1 MGELENNGQGELEGD
16 LGLQDKVSEPK
27 RYRVIMHND
36 HYTTMEFVID
46 TLVQVFR
53 KEEPEAYRIMMQIH
67 QQGSG
72 ICGVFTLDIALTK
85 IAEVHRRAR
94 EKSFPLKCSHE
105 EV

>member
-16 LGLQDKVSEPK
+16 LWLQDKVSEPK
-27 RYRVIMHND
+27 MYRVVMHND

-46 TLVQVFR
+46 TLMQVFR

>member
-1 MGELENNGQGELEGD
+1 MGDTENNHGTELEGD
-16 LGLQDKVSEPK
+16 LSLDDRTVEPK
-27 RYRVIMHND
+27 MYRVIMHND
-36 HYTTMEFVID
+36 HYTTMDFVID

-53 KEEPEAYRIMMQIH
+53 KDEPEAYRIMMEIH
-67 QQGSG
+67 QQGAG

-94 EKSFPLKCSHE
+94 EKSFPLKCTHE

>member
-1 MGELENNGQGELEGD
+1 MGEFENGGQGELEGD
-16 LGLQDKVSEPK
+16 LGLQDKASEPK
-27 RYRVIMHND
+27 MYRVIMHND

-46 TLVQVFR
+46 TLMQVFG

-72 ICGVFTLDIALTK
+72 ICGVFSLDIALTK

>member
-27 RYRVIMHND
+27 MYRVVMHND